1 MPQRRQA
8 RKDVARWNR
17 NKARYTPGT
26 TVVVRGKNAKMI
38 QQQLLDK
45 DKAKGQ
51 GGTQSKVPPPR
62 GPVAATQAFRFRY
75 QLAPLAWLAAMAA
88 AATAHYAQAAALGVI
103 TGVIQ
108 LAGVVLF
115 TRHKT
120 GFSRRCVRSSSAL
133 TAFWMTVL
141 PFTGFGRPWAY
152 LALISWAVPAALWVN
167 HYRWRPAK
175 AAVVAS
181 RRDTTTEETF
191 AELAEKRK
199 WQSWLGPARTI
210 ENGAQHE
217 IVCRGTQTHIDQ
229 IVGEPSAIAA
239 AFDKPVTEAYVEP
252 RADGVK
258 SRGTLTI
265 LRRGTLDIA
274 RPWDRVGIDRRTGLA
289 VVGRFPDGKP
299 VHERYLSLPQDGVKH
314 TIVSG
319 ADGSGKT
326 GVLDLGLTISAAS
339 GFIAP
344 VILDP
349 QMGQA
354 LPAWR
359 EHVMYACGPE
369 ECLTY
374 LKGLHAAL
382 MARSEYLGQLRW
394 RDSKGKMRTG
404 IGFFNPFLP
413 ELLDLPIVEV
423 TIDEAPVLLAMQ
435 DKVNGRKVVD
445 LVLDIG
451 KLGRKCGFRLRL
463 AAQVPSL
470 AELGKQELRSMLVGG
485 NVFCLRAGDKV
496 SGGMMNIKASP
507 YELPKVWA
515 SGEATHGL
523 GYADTVDAR
532 PNTPMRTD
540 WLVDPYEEAERQPIR
555 PVDSM
560 TAECVAAAIAE
571 GDADLADLARAA
583 DSASRSQLDVITR
596 LNGRMTQGEVIAACV
611 PAGMKLSDVTNTL
624 RQLSESGRIRQNPDS
639 TFEVVR

>member
-1 MPQRRQA
+1 MGQAKKDIPRWKRKQQRVPQG
-8 RKDVARWNR
+8 V
-17 NKARYTPGT
+17 
-26 TVVVRGKNAKMI
+26 VVVRGRNAKVI
-38 QQQLLDK
+38 QQQLAEQRK
-45 DKAKGQ
+45 PGTRPAGQ
-51 GGTQSKVPPPR
+51 VPNAR

-75 QLAPLAWLAAMAA
+75 QLAPLAWLAMIAA
-88 AATAHYAQAAALGVI
+88 GAGAHYARAAALAVIIGV
-103 TGVIQ
+103 TQ
-108 LAGVVLF
+108 LVSVLLF
-115 TRHKT
+115 TRHKA
-120 GFSRRCVRSSSAL
+120 GFTRSAVRWSSAIV
-133 TAFWMTVL
+133 TFWSLIL
-141 PFTGFGRPWAY
+141 PFTGLARPWAWIA
-152 LALISWAVPAALWVN
+152 LASWAVPAALWVE

-175 AAVVAS
+175 AKLIS
-181 RRDTTTEETF
+181 KRDTSTEETF
-191 AELAEKRK
+191 AELAERRK
-199 WQSWLGPARTI
+199 WQAWLGPVRTI

-229 IVGEPSAIAA
+229 IVSEPAAIAA
-239 AFDKPVTEAYVEP
+239 AYDKPVTEAYVEP

-258 SRGTLTI
+258 SRGTLTL

-274 RPWDRVGIDRRTGLA
+274 RPWDRIGIDPATGLA
-289 VVGRFPDGKP
+289 VVGRFPDSKP
-299 VHERYLSLPQDGVKH
+299 VRERYLSLPQDGVKH

-326 GVLDLGLTISAAS
+326 GLLNLGLTVSASS

-359 EHVMYACGPE
+359 DHVMYACGPD
-369 ECLTY
+369 ECFTY
-374 LKGLHAAL
+374 LQGLHAAL

-394 RDSKGKMRTG
+394 RDSKGRMRTG
-404 IGFFNPFLP
+404 MGFFNPFMTP
-413 ELLDLPIVEV
+413 DLPIIEV
-423 TIDEAPVLLAMQ
+423 TIDEAPVLLAMMKKIGTQ
-435 DKVNGRKVVD
+435 TIKAVD

-451 KLGRKCGFRLRL
+451 KLGRKAGFRLRL

-485 NVFCLRAGDKV
+485 NVFCLRSGDKV

-515 SGEATHGL
+515 NGESTFGL

-540 WLVDPYEEAERQPIR
+540 WLEDPYEEAEREPIR
-555 PVDSM
+555 RPDDMAVQ
-560 TAECVAAAIAE
+560 CIAAAIAA

-583 DSASRSQLDVITR
+583 DSASRAQLDVLRRID
-596 LNGRMTQGEVIAACV
+596 GRMTQGEVIAVCIRD
-611 PAGMKLSDVTNTL
+611 MKVSEITTTL
-624 RQLSESGRIRQNPDS
+624 RQLAEDGKVRQNADS